1 MTGVKISG
9 AASRHAIPGGNQVS
23 GQARPKA
30 QHGAVETTFAGQRA
44 VTVITRCRQKGR
56 AAMTG
61 RFVTTQVV
69 TSGQITPAEAT
80 PDTQLETLFT
90 SEEESN
96 LKCSRI
102 FTVGLNGGNRTRY
115 P

>member
-1 MTGVKISG
+1 
-9 AASRHAIPGGNQVS
+9 
-23 GQARPKA
+23 
-30 QHGAVETTFAGQRA
+30 
-44 VTVITRCRQKGR
+44 
-56 AAMTG
+56 MTG

-96 LKCSRI
+96 LNALAFSI
-102 FTVGLNGGNRTRY
+102 GLNGGNRTRY